1 MNNRQTAIYAMV
13 RRLVAFIKANL
24 AAFASF
30 PLINS
35 LLTSLE
41 NALMQIDALKEI
53 QGTTITGIKIKK
65 DTLRANAIQKAL
77 GMISALLLY
86 AKISGNEILAD
97 EIDYTETD
105 LSRGSDNKLEIDL
118 SVVIKNTQLY
128 LAQLA
133 HPLLKKPSMPS
144 KLQ

>member
-77 GMISALLLY
+77 G
-86 AKISGNEILAD
+86 K
-97 EIDYTETD
+97 
-105 LSRGSDNKLEIDL
+105 
-118 SVVIKNTQLY
+118 
-128 LAQLA
+128 
-133 HPLLKKPSMPS
+133 
-144 KLQ
+144 

>member
-41 NALMQIDALKEI
+41 NALTQIDALKEI
-53 QGTTITGIKIKK
+53 QGTTITGIIVTGKQIG
-65 DTLRANAIQKAL
+65 RAH
-77 GMISALLLY
+77 
-86 AKISGNEILAD
+86 
-97 EIDYTETD
+97 
-105 LSRGSDNKLEIDL
+105 
-118 SVVIKNTQLY
+118 V
-128 LAQLA
+128 
-133 HPLLKKPSMPS
+133 
-144 KLQ
+144 